1 MVMVNGL
8 MINLSMPLN
17 FLGSV
22 YREIRQSIIDMQS
35 MFSLLAVP
43 ADIYVSIGLACW
55 LNSDNKFIAIFLV
68 NSLKTYNLVC
78 SSIQYCWG
86 LSS

>member
-1 MVMVNGL
+1 MVNGL

-43 ADIYVSIGLACW
+43 ADIYVSIELACW
-55 LNSDNKFIAIFLV
+55 LNSDNKFIAIFLI
-68 NSLKTYNLVC
+68 NSLKTSKLVC
-78 SSIQYCWG
+78 SSIQYAAKVYVR
-86 LSS
+86 

>member
-1 MVMVNGL
+1 MNWLMVSIAVIACTFRICFPLVSGTMTVGSMVMVNGL

-43 ADIYVSIGLACW
+43 ADIYVSIE
-55 LNSDNKFIAIFLV
+55 
-68 NSLKTYNLVC
+68 
-78 SSIQYCWG
+78 
-86 LSS
+86 

>member
-1 MVMVNGL
+1 MTVGSMVMVNGL

-43 ADIYVSIGLACW
+43 ADIYVSIEWTGW
-55 LNSDNKFIAIFLV
+55 LNSDK
-68 NSLKTYNLVC
+68 K
-78 SSIQYCWG
+78 
-86 LSS
+86 